1 MHKKMNTNHFWQ
13 KLQKTKIKIE
23 KYDSIEHNIILKIA
37 ILMIKSLTNMLN
49 EKFEKSN
56 NIILFKLNNIDKQT
70 FQLQ

>member
-1 MHKKMNTNHFWQ
+1 M
-13 KLQKTKIKIE
+13 
-23 KYDSIEHNIILKIA
+23 ILKIA

-56 NIILFKLNNIDKQT
+56 NIIFFKSNNIDKQT